1 MSERYVRFRT
11 YMREI
16 VLNSVVRVK
25 HGRSALS
32 LFSFAVV
39 IDYLTEVR
47 QESLVFR
54 NDVVICSESRELVDE
69 NLDV

>member
-32 LFSFAVV
+32 LFLFAVV

-47 QESLVFR
+47 QESQVFR
-54 NDVVICSESRELVDE
+54 YGTLRSVVRVGSW
-69 NLDV
+69 